1 MTYFVRNFPAMPVNK
16 DAYARYRLIDER
28 LRNKR
33 LKSPSLQDLIDYVSD
48 KLDRSVAKRTIQ
60 GDLKNM
66 RDSDEL
72 RFHAPI
78 EYDRYSESYR
88 YSDPAYSITSIP
100 VSEYELQGLEIAI
113 GILKKFQKLPAIQQ
127 FEDAILRIAD
137 SLRISRERLEE
148 HGVIR
153 LDAPPQYKG
162 MEWIQFLAEAIRE
175 REILRIAYQSFQ
187 RDEPK
192 EHVIEPYHL
201 REYNNRFYL
210 FARSLKVDEPGL
222 RTFGLDRIVDIWP
235 TATHYDETRFDEAS
249 YFRDAIGIT
258 ITAQQPERIVLS
270 FTPQQGKYLVAQP
283 IHASQQVLLE
293 SSDEVR
299 ISLQLI
305 INPELLMLLMSYGS
319 KVRVLE
325 PLHLAETLK
334 GEAEAMLKAYRQA
347 GLPKDP
353 QKPQP

>member
-1 MTYFVRNFPAMPVNK
+1 MPVNK
-16 DAYARYRLIDER
+16 DAYARFRLIDER

-33 LKSPSLQDLIDYVSD
+33 LPPPGLQDLIDYVSD
-48 KLDRSVAKRTIQ
+48 KLDRSVSKRTIQ
-60 GDLKNM
+60 GDLQHM
-66 RDSDEL
+66 RESEEL
-72 RFHAPI
+72 RFYAPI
-78 EYDRYSESYR
+78 SYDRFSESYR
-88 YSDPAYSITSIP
+88 YTDPDYSITSIP

-148 HGVIR
+148 NGMIR

-175 REILRIAYQSFQ
+175 REILRIAYQSFK
-187 RDEPK
+187 RDEPS
-192 EHVIEPYHL
+192 EHLIEPYHL

-210 FARSLKVDEPGL
+210 FARSLKVEEPGL

-235 TATHYDETRFDEAS
+235 TSTHFDEKRFDEAS

-258 ITAQQPERIVLS
+258 ITPGKPRRILLS

-283 IHASQQVLLE
+283 IHASQQVLAE
-293 SSDEVR
+293 TAEEVR
-299 ISLQLI
+299 ISLNLI
-305 INPELLMLLMSYGS
+305 INPELRMLLMSYGS

-325 PLHLAETLK
+325 PQELADVLRQ
-334 GEAEAMLKAYRQA
+334 EAQAMVDRYAA
-347 GLPKDP
+347 PLPATP
-353 QKPQP
+353 RKPKSAQP